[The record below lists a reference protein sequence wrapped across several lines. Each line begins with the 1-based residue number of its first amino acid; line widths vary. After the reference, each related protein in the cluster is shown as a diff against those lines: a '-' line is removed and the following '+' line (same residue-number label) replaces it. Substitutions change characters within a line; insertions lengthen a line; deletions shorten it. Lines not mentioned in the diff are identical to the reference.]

1 MSPKVAKVLKGFY
14 ALSDAERTEF
24 IAVIDKYQ
32 QGDVIAQET
41 LKIDFSESIKKSQAS
56 VNFGPAPG
64 GCPCCGR

>member
-14 ALSDAERTEF
+14 ALSGAEKTEL
-24 IAVIDKYQ
+24 IVEIDKYQ
-32 QGDVIAQET
+32 QGDVIVQEA
-41 LKIDFSESIKKSQAS
+41 LKSDFSESIRKSQAS